1 MWKASACKQLRAP
14 RRRNSKVLVLSTA
27 LNWGCMF
34 QTAGSVGLLEGTPM
48 KQVTVKLFWLYI
60 NVSFV
65 IVAKNFRKKKMLY
78 ENKLHYFCHQPGRW
92 RRLSLKPYRGFL
104 KTWVFYVYRP
114 LLQRGTDLFWCITVL
129 TYIFF
134 FSFGLILWGLAH
146 TSVTTWFLTG
156 LECSQI
162 KLQSACKML
171 CRHSLWCVPEPDVAL
186 SSIRNVE

>member
-27 LNWGCMF
+27 LNWGCVF

-114 LLQRGTDLFWCITVL
+114 LLQGGTDLFWCITVL

-134 FSFGLILWGLAH
+134 SHLGWFSGVWHTLVWPHGSWLAW
-146 TSVTTWFLTG
+146 SAVRSSSSLPAKCCVDIAFDVFL
-156 LECSQI
+156 SQ
-162 KLQSACKML
+162 M
-171 CRHSLWCVPEPDVAL
+171 
-186 SSIRNVE
+186 